1 MRFYLT
7 FFLLLSTLVSY
18 SQDYSTPEDTFR
30 TLLISIQT
38 EDLNMFK
45 ECWVEDRADKE
56 GMFAA
61 LSEDPSKWQELK
73 DKFSG
78 PQELTQ
84 MDFVDNKVGSW
95 FISDVSALE
104 SESNPIG
111 KISMLLIN
119 DQWKMYSW

>member
-1 MRFYLT
+1 
-7 FFLLLSTLVSY
+7 
-18 SQDYSTPEDTFR
+18 
-30 TLLISIQT
+30 
-38 EDLNMFK
+38 MFK

-56 GMFAA
+56 GMFAS

-95 FISDVSALE
+95 FISDITALE